1 METVTSEPEPGESL
15 LSWSRRQDLAPDLVA
30 ETTSELLQ
38 IPFWE
43 SLRDRTA
50 LPEYVRRFPI
60 GFARQHAVLTVVGEE
75 ERPILVM
82 PGPEAAPQWD
92 VVSRVLK
99 TPLRLAFA
107 PRAAILTA
115 VNLAYE
121 QQNSR
126 TDAVI
131 ESISRDEARERINA
145 IEQSDDLLSTD
156 GQAPVIELINLVLL
170 EAVKGGA
177 SDVHLQPAR
186 EELVVRYRIDG
197 VLFDAHKLPKDL
209 QEEAISRV
217 KIMGNMNIAEK
228 RLPQDGRSTVTVGE
242 RTIDM
247 RIASLPGKDGER
259 VVIRLLDK
267 STQLFTLEGTGMD
280 RKVVEKFR
288 SIIRHEHGLILLTG
302 PTGSGKTTSL
312 YAALQELNQ
321 RERNIVTLEDPIEYD
336 IEGISQTQINIKKGM
351 TFASGLRSVLRQDP
365 DIIMVGEIRDE
376 ETAVLAIQSSLTGHL
391 VFSTLHTNDSAS
403 AVSRL
408 LHFGIEPYLL
418 SSSLLG
424 VLAQRLV
431 RRVCDGCG
439 QWLSPEVSMQRVK
452 QLGLPPEFARLIKT
466 REGPGCSQCR
476 ETGYR
481 GRVAVTEL
489 LVVDQKI
496 RESIQSRATSSE
508 IQALAREA
516 GMLLLRETGIH
527 NVIAGV
533 TTVEE
538 VLRVTVAES

>member
-1 METVTSEPEPGESL
+1 MSEPEPGESL
-15 LSWSRRQDLAPDLVA
+15 LTWSRRREVAPDIVA
-30 ETTSELLQ
+30 QATAEFLQ
-38 IPFWE
+38 VPYWE
-43 SLRDRTA
+43 SLRDQTA

-60 GFARQHAVLTVVGEE
+60 GFARQHAVLSVVGEE
-75 ERPILVM
+75 DQPILVV

-92 VVSRVLK
+92 VVSRILK
-99 TPLRLAFA
+99 TPLRLTFA

-115 VNLAYE
+115 VNQAYE

-131 ESISRDEARERINA
+131 DSISRDEARERINA
-145 IEQSDDLLSTD
+145 IEQRDDLLSTD

-170 EAVKGGA
+170 EAVKEGA
-177 SDVHLQPAR
+177 SDVHLQPGR

-312 YAALQELNQ
+312 YSALQELNQ

-336 IEGISQTQINIKKGM
+336 IEGISQTQINTKKGM

-403 AVSRL
+403 AVTRL

-431 RRVCDGCG
+431 RRVCDVCG
-439 QWLSPEVSMQRVK
+439 EWLSPVESLERVE

-489 LVVDQKI
+489 LIVEQKI
-496 RESIQSRATSSE
+496 RKAIQARSTSSE
-508 IQALAREA
+508 IQDLAREG